1 MSETNNIPGMSP
13 EEQKIAAEAKKI
25 EADTEIRKTAN
36 ENYQKAM
43 AVQTTF
49 MNPATWTQIRSM
61 AKVFHE
67 SRALPACI
75 QNEAQLV
82 MVMQAGYEMGMTPV
96 ECLNSLYIVNGTV
109 NIYGKAI
116 TRRLREHGWRIE
128 YKNETE
134 TECTARV
141 VRGRESYTETYTY
154 KMAEDSHYTVSRAG
168 DYKVGWLPGM
178 NRKLKL
184 RYGAL
189 SIIIRSYIP
198 DVMGSVNDI
207 KEIVEDVEIVTE
219 KKPEITTAAG
229 TPINSSLQQKLN
241 DSKKPKSEEVKPEV
255 IKGEEIKEPV
265 DQGKPAELPVKPAE
279 DGGTK

>member
-1 MSETNNIPGMSP
+1 MSEQTQPAPGMSP
-13 EEQKIAAEAKKI
+13 EEQKITAEAKKT
-25 EADTEIRKTAN
+25 EADAAARMAAT
-36 ENYQKAM
+36 ENYQRAM
-43 AVQTTF
+43 QVQTTF

-67 SRALPACI
+67 SKALPSCI

-141 VRGRESYTETYTY
+141 VRGRESYQETFTY
-154 KMAEDSHYTVSRAG
+154 AMAEASNYTKSRAG
-168 DYKVGWLPGM
+168 DFKVGWLPGM

-207 KEIVEDVEIVTE
+207 KEIVEDVEIITE
-219 KKPEITTAAG
+219 KKPEITTGAG
-229 TPINSSLQQKLN
+229 APVNSTLQQKLN
-241 DSKKPKSEEVKPEV
+241 DAKNKKGEEIKPEV
-255 IKGEEIKEPV
+255 INGEEVKEPV
-265 DQGKPAELPVKPAE
+265 DQGKPPELPVKE
-279 DGGTK
+279 EGK

>member
-1 MSETNNIPGMSP
+1 MSEQTQTAPGMSP
-13 EEQKIAAEAKKI
+13 EEQIKAAEAKKI
-25 EADTEIRKTAN
+25 EAEAAARQAGT
-36 ENYQKAM
+36 ENYQRAM
-43 AVQTTF
+43 QVQTTF

-67 SRALPACI
+67 SKALPRCI

-116 TRRLREHGWRIE
+116 TRRLREHGWRVE
-128 YKNETE
+128 YKNETDI
-134 TECTARV
+134 ECTARV

-154 KMAEDSHYTVSRAG
+154 DMAEKSGYTKSNSG
-168 DYKVGWLPGM
+168 EFKVGWLPGM

-198 DVMGSVNDI
+198 DVLGSVNDI

-219 KKPEITTAAG
+219 KKPDITTG
-229 TPINSSLQQKLN
+229 TGAPINTSLQQKLE
-241 DSKKPKSEEVKPEV
+241 DAKKPKSEEKKPEV
-255 IKGEEIKEPV
+255 TTDEEIKTVVVENTEITK
-265 DQGKPAELPVKPAE
+265 DKPTE
-279 DGGTK
+279 